1 MLTVSLEGHT
11 NSSYP
16 TEYTWNLG
24 DPAATVLHGQN
35 VTFTYPESGTY
46 PVALTTV
53 DSSNCTSTYT
63 KMVEVTNAVSL
74 YGFVHAGDVL
84 ADHGYVELIR
94 VDPANVLTVVDT
106 QELGDSLGWYHFENV
121 ALGHYYLKATLNPA
135 SAYYALFTPTYHNDA
150 LNWTNAQLVELGV
163 PQSPYD
169 IHLRH
174 IIAYSPGPGNIS
186 GTITQQ
192 AKLNGNGATAS
203 DVEVLLLNESNQ
215 PVGVTTTDANGRF
228 TFANVAL
235 GSYIV
240 YPEILGKTTTPAN
253 ITLSATNLTPLLTF
267 TINSAS
273 VIYGI
278 NDLAAKYFSSISEII
293 PNPVSDVASL
303 IIQAKNAVSI
313 NITITDVNGK
323 IISNAPYNLSAGTN
337 TLKLQTQPLAAGAYY
352 LSIVV
357 EGKTAVLRRFIKR

>member
-1 MLTVSLEGHT
+1 
-11 NSSYP
+11 
-16 TEYTWNLG
+16 
-24 DPAATVLHGQN
+24 
-35 VTFTYPESGTY
+35 
-46 PVALTTV
+46 
-53 DSSNCTSTYT
+53 
-63 KMVEVTNAVSL
+63 
-74 YGFVHAGDVL
+74 
-84 ADHGYVELIR
+84 
-94 VDPANVLTVVDT
+94 
-106 QELGDSLGWYHFENV
+106 
-121 ALGHYYLKATLNPA
+121 
-135 SAYYALFTPTYHNDA
+135 
-150 LNWTNAQLVELGV
+150 
-163 PQSPYD
+163 
-169 IHLRH
+169 
-174 IIAYSPGPGNIS
+174 
-186 GTITQQ
+186 
-192 AKLNGNGATAS
+192 
-203 DVEVLLLNESNQ
+203 
-215 PVGVTTTDANGRF
+215 
-228 TFANVAL
+228 
-235 GSYIV
+235 V